1 MDKKIYLFAAIA
13 VLLVGA
19 GVYFS
24 FSSPA
29 ATGAG
34 KLEASHLNYD
44 FGQLFM
50 KNGKVSH
57 EFVLRNS
64 SGQAVTLGEI
74 STSCMC
80 TAAYLEYN
88 GKEIGPF
95 GMGGMSSPGSLT
107 VAGTTIDPGK
117 EAVIKAIFDPAA
129 HGPAGAGHVERI
141 IYIDTDSQVQPKLQ
155 FQFSAEVN
163 L

>member
-1 MDKKIYLFAAIA
+1 MNKKNILFIAAAI
-13 VLLVGA
+13 LFIGA

-24 FSSPA
+24 LSSPA
-29 ATGAG
+29 ATSTG

-50 KNGKVSH
+50 ENGKVSH
-57 EFVLRNS
+57 KFILRNS
-64 SGQAVTLGEI
+64 SDQAVTLGEI

-80 TAAYLEYN
+80 TVAYLEYN

-95 GMGGMSSPGSLT
+95 GMGEMSSPGSLT

-117 EAVIKAIFDPAA
+117 EAVIKAVFDPAA
-129 HGPAGAGHVERI
+129 HGPAGAGHVERV
-141 IYIDTDSQVQPKLQ
+141 IYVDTDSQVQPKLQ
-155 FQFSAEVN
+155 LQFSAEVN